1 MILPFK
7 TFYKNQTLDS
17 ESDIAYEKYAKF
29 VSTTQSR
36 LFSADQMTTMAL
48 VPNIFDRTFCVWN
61 HMGQVTFETEI
72 PAFGI
77 YGATTKTEFYD
88 ISDDGTFDS
97 DGFSGNIAF
106 NDFNAQIIFRSYST

>member
-61 HMGQVTFETEI
+61 HMGQVTFETETSED
-72 PAFGI
+72 G
-77 YGATTKTEFYD
+77 TTATEFYD

-106 NDFNAQIIFRSYST
+106 NDFNAQIMFRSYST